1 MYLYID
7 TVWKVSKYGVFSDP
21 YIPAFGLNTE
31 RYFISLR
38 IQSEFGKIRTRKNSV
53 FGHFSR
59 SEIFYKSFVQQVMC
73 LRVDSCTYLRAD
85 FLEQVHVFFS
95 HHYVCWT
102 SRNFRE
108 IFPES
113 PVLVDQATRHLQN
126 SNPNL
131 LEHLSRRLD
140 DCLNVVNV
148 FLSRYE
154 ELNIPETLTTNIRRF
169 VEELCSIHTHILNVI
184 INKHDFVLNSN
195 HPCFFLSAKPIYTE
209 LGRP

>member
-7 TVWKVSKYGVFSDP
+7 LLQIIRSTSNVLARKQLH
-21 YIPAFGLNTE
+21 IPA
-31 RYFISLR
+31 
-38 IQSEFGKIRTRKNSV
+38 
-53 FGHFSR
+53 
-59 SEIFYKSFVQQVMC
+59 
-73 LRVDSCTYLRAD
+73 RAD
-85 FLEQVHVFFS
+85 FLEQVPVFFS

-102 SRNFRE
+102 SRNFGE

-113 PVLVDQATRHLQN
+113 PVLADQATRHLQN

-140 DCLNVVNV
+140 DCLNIVNI

-154 ELNIPETLTTNIRRF
+154 ELNIPETLTTNIRRL
-169 VEELCSIHTHILNVI
+169 VEELCSIHTHILNII

-209 LGRP
+209 PGRPQLFDDEHFYSPRTRFYKGFGFGLQQVLVHIF